1 MVLVLLMT
9 LLSIKMIDTLIRTLQ
24 RRTVIRSII
33 NMPQNA
39 TPSFTIVI
47 SCDSCMFTNPNVDVQ
62 VKKKRD
68 PIRLTQ
74 STSGLG
80 KRQTLKSL
88 VAGSDT

>member
-62 VKKKRD
+62 VKKK
-68 PIRLTQ
+68 
-74 STSGLG
+74 
-80 KRQTLKSL
+80 KR
-88 VAGSDT
+88 SDKAYSIYIWLRETTNSEEFSCWE